1 MFNENKGL
9 MQWATNVKLSRQG
22 VVIPV
27 CGPSHLNFG
36 DRYLALIGIPYRFG
50 KARPDEVTALTKETL
65 ELLSRE
71 AISEIL
77 SGKVI
82 LDGPAAIWLSEK
94 GYAEQI
100 GVRAKPWNRKT
111 IQVHE
116 FDNGERQSGMRRG
129 GLADLTEMAKGAK
142 VVSRLLNR
150 PRLGA
155 EPVYEA
161 PGSICF
167 ENGKGGRILVLAQK
181 VPEQMPAYYAATFFS
196 ERYKSAMV
204 RWLKLLGGKTPGGV
218 CYQGVGPVTCVSGS
232 THEGENIVV
241 LNALD
246 IDGDMEPELQFD
258 RMPTSIE
265 RMQGD
270 GTWKP
275 VGFEKTPSGDCRLDS
290 PILTQR
296 AAIFRIK

>member
-1 MFNENKGL
+1 M
-9 MQWATNVKLSRQG
+9 
-22 VVIPV
+22 
-27 CGPSHLNFG
+27 
-36 DRYLALIGIPYRFG
+36 
-50 KARPDEVTALTKETL
+50 
-65 ELLSRE
+65 
-71 AISEIL
+71 
-77 SGKVI
+77 
-82 LDGPAAIWLSEK
+82 
-94 GYAEQI
+94 
-100 GVRAKPWNRKT
+100 
-111 IQVHE
+111 
-116 FDNGERQSGMRRG
+116 
-129 GLADLTEMAKGAK
+129 
-142 VVSRLLNR
+142 
-150 PRLGA
+150 
-155 EPVYEA
+155 YEA

-232 THEGENIVV
+232 THEGDNIVV

-290 PILTQR
+290 SILTQR